1 MAKIYQ
7 PFELSCPKCTF
18 LNPDRPKNCSM
29 CNYEFKT
36 RTLESI
42 NQNNNE
48 QIDPN
53 NNKNKIYNSINAKF
67 NDVKQFLS
75 SINNQKNSDRQ
86 EVNLD
91 DSVIEID
98 PESNKTVLVTNDN
111 FWECKTCTFATNP
124 NWSIV
129 CDICNAKRDIK
140 PAKSAKNN
148 SILYD
153 KTLNEDIY
161 DYARIWTCSECTF
174 INFDQDEKCE
184 LCNSPRQKTVKSSS
198 PTEKKNAG
206 DIWVCK
212 LCTYINSDKRP
223 KCGLCNANKNGKIEN
238 NPWSCDACGIKN
250 NADTNRCGTCSLN
263 KSNSAMETYNNDYD
277 NNYPTDYNN
286 FMDASKFTSLTSR
299 SHKAK
304 SLIKQYTNATNE
316 AEKVWKNIVKY
327 CKQNNHKFVD
337 DSFPPCDKSLF
348 IDPKKKPKNLGSIQ
362 WLSPEQIQTHSNE
375 RHLKWSVYNEPK
387 FNDIK
392 QGLLGNCWL
401 LSGLAVILE
410 QPELLKRIII
420 TKEYCPQ
427 GCYQVRLCKNGEWQT
442 VILDDLFPCDQNGY
456 LIYSQANR
464 KQLWVP
470 LIEKA
475 MAKLN
480 GSYESLIAGQTVEG
494 LSALTG
500 YPCDCIRLEPSS
512 SNEEEIDLEMIWARM
527 LSMKEAGYALGASCG
542 KTVITDDKIFKDK
555 GLLPRHAYSVL
566 AVKEVNGNR
575 LIQLRNPW
583 GKLKFK
589 NLTMIIKRYFLNG
602 KNKIF

>member
-1 MAKIYQ
+1 MSYLNSEEANQKWNEIIDY
-7 PFELSCPKCTF
+7 CT
-18 LNPDRPKNCSM
+18 K
-29 CNYEFKT
+29 
-36 RTLESI
+36 
-42 NQNNNE
+42 NNE
-48 QIDPN
+48 
-53 NNKNKIYNSINAKF
+53 
-67 NDVKQFLS
+67 
-75 SINNQKNSDRQ
+75 
-86 EVNLD
+86 
-91 DSVIEID
+91 
-98 PESNKTVLVTNDN
+98 
-111 FWECKTCTFATNP
+111 
-124 NWSIV
+124 
-129 CDICNAKRDIK
+129 
-140 PAKSAKNN
+140 
-148 SILYD
+148 
-153 KTLNEDIY
+153 
-161 DYARIWTCSECTF
+161 
-174 INFDQDEKCE
+174 
-184 LCNSPRQKTVKSSS
+184 
-198 PTEKKNAG
+198 
-206 DIWVCK
+206 
-212 LCTYINSDKRP
+212 
-223 KCGLCNANKNGKIEN
+223 
-238 NPWSCDACGIKN
+238 
-250 NADTNRCGTCSLN
+250 
-263 KSNSAMETYNNDYD
+263 
-277 NNYPTDYNN
+277 
-286 FMDASKFTSLTSR
+286 
-299 SHKAK
+299 
-304 SLIKQYTNATNE
+304 
-316 AEKVWKNIVKY
+316 
-327 CKQNNHKFVD
+327 KFVD

-348 IDPKKKPKNLGSIQ
+348 IDPKKKPRNLANIK
-362 WLSPEQIQTHSNE
+362 WLSPDKIKTDQKYSNL
-375 RHLKWSVYNEPK
+375 RWTIYSYPSS
-387 FNDIK
+387 FDIK
-392 QGLLGNCWL
+392 QGELGDCWF
-401 LSGLAVILE
+401 LSGLAII
-410 QPELLKRIII
+410 QDHPELLKRIII